1 MKHAVKIS
9 SKDGIV
15 KEFRSLRNALRNLL
29 KEDGSGPIVPFKKG
43 WSCSR
48 KMGLSLL
55 VKNGYA
61 IVDQSSVII
70 PEVVI
75 PEKPNTST
83 ETFPLEH
90 EKFGTLLKV
99 ISARCNAMLIGPAG
113 SGKTAACENVAKHL
127 GLPFYAIS
135 VGAQTTKFEFF
146 GYKDAHGNYNGTM
159 FRKAFEFGGIF
170 LIDEMDAGNANV
182 LTSLNAA
189 LSSNICAFGDDMV
202 TKHKDFVCV
211 ASANTW
217 GNGASKEYVGRNV
230 LDGASKTRFVPI
242 QWNYDL
248 KLEDRLCPN
257 KKWLM
262 EVRRVRALVE
272 QNSMRYIIS
281 PRASI
286 NGTKLLEAGLD
297 WNEVRDMLLIQ
308 DMNESERKIV
318 NA

>member
-1 MKHAVKIS
+1 MKPRKVNVKTNN
-9 SKDGIV
+9 DV
-15 KEFRSLRNALRNLL
+15 VVEFRSMRNALITFKLI
-29 KEDGSGPIVPFKKG
+29 EDRIGSTSSYERGEKMLAANGTPIVDAMANCTEDEYKQITAP
-43 WSCSR
+43 
-48 KMGLSLL
+48 
-55 VKNGYA
+55 
-61 IVDQSSVII
+61 
-70 PEVVI
+70 VVA
-75 PEKPNTST
+75 PAPVASFPN
-83 ETFPLEH
+83 EH

-99 ISARCNAMLIGPAG
+99 IEARCNAMLIGPAG

-159 FRKAFEFGGIF
+159 FRRAFEFGGIF

-189 LSSNICAFGDDMV
+189 LSSNVCAFGDDMV
-202 TKHKDFVCV
+202 AKHKDFVCV

-217 GNGASKEYVGRNV
+217 GNGASKQYVGRNV

-242 QWNYDL
+242 QWNYDNR
-248 KLEDRLCPN
+248 LENMLCPN
-257 KKWLM
+257 KEWLK

-272 QNSMRYIIS
+272 KHKMNYIIS

-286 NGTKLLEAGLD
+286 NGAKLLAAGLT
-297 WNEVRDMLLIQ
+297 WEEVRDMLLIQ
-308 DMNESERKIV
+308 DMNDSEKQII
-318 NA
+318 NEQK